1 MLVCMFYRIVIK
13 GTPISNSGF
22 KRYLLLLIIFKYY
35 FTNRSN
41 VFPSFKTLIRIIN
54 NFLLMPIHSPDI
66 CINFYTHNNP
76 TRFRYLL
83 NDVQT
88 QATLTA
94 VQTKIKSRYS
104 EILCKHS
111 LSFKNYGK
119 RNKETFISLMREDL

>member
-1 MLVCMFYRIVIK
+1 MFYRIVIK
-13 GTPISNSGF
+13 GTPISNSRF

-41 VFPSFKTLIRIIN
+41 IFPSFKTLIRIIY
-54 NFLLMPIHSPDI
+54 NFLLMPIHSRDI

>member
-1 MLVCMFYRIVIK
+1 MFYRIVIK

-41 VFPSFKTLIRIIN
+41 IFPSFKTLIRIIN
-54 NFLLMPIHSPDI
+54 NFLLMPIHSRDI
-66 CINFYTHNNP
+66 CTNFYTHNNP
-76 TRFRYLL
+76 TRFQYLL